1 METFAEALSS
11 CSVFLIR
18 ETSSEPHF
26 YFSGLSWQLKKK
38 KNRAGCAEGYRHYI
52 TPCVLQIP
60 PKV

>member
-38 KNRAGCAEGYRHYI
+38 KTELGVQKGI
-52 TPCVLQIP
+52 GII
-60 PKV
+60 